1 MSENTNL
8 SKDLK
13 TLTEQFYKSLNI
25 KLNATLTDKE
35 IPINSKYIYFSNI
48 PIAVKIRIANKEYG
62 LISATQLQI
71 MKAPEGYKFGSI
83 FITTV
88 TTSVNTFDLILSDID
103 VFSDIGIEDRAVL
116 VDSSGLEY
124 DARGH
129 TIGDPIPTIA
139 QLIAGSDGTNLQELL
154 VESASNHN
162 LRIALYSGSEKFG
175 MLADQVDSVVTT
187 TNALVA
193 SALQYEFD
201 GTTFDRVRHSFNQSS
216 AGVNSNGVG
225 SSLSL
230 ATTPMSRFTIIVLL
244 TIGSAPFVVDIE
256 GQINGIG
263 WVPLG
268 ALTSSSSVDALH
280 VVNKPVNALRYNVTT
295 IGGGNTM
302 TIGLLTTGR

>member
-1 MSENTNL
+1 MPEKTNP

-25 KLNATLTDKE
+25 KLNVNLTDKE

-48 PIAVKIRIANKEYG
+48 PIAIKLRIANKEYG

-88 TTSVNTFDLILSDID
+88 TTSSNTFDLILSDID

-139 QLIAGSDGTNLQELL
+139 QLIGGSDGTNLVELE
-154 VESASNHN
+154 VQSAANPN
-162 LRIALYSGSEKFG
+162 LRVALFEDNKALNIAIY
-175 MLADQVDSVVTT
+175 
-187 TNALVA
+187 
-193 SALQYEFD
+193 
-201 GTTFDRVRHSFNQSS
+201 
-216 AGVNSNGVG
+216 
-225 SSLSL
+225 
-230 ATTPMSRFTIIVLL
+230 P
-244 TIGSAPFVVDIE
+244 
-256 GQINGIG
+256 
-263 WVPLG
+263 
-268 ALTSSSSVDALH
+268 
-280 VVNKPVNALRYNVTT
+280 
-295 IGGGNTM
+295 
-302 TIGLLTTGR
+302 

>member
-1 MSENTNL
+1 MSKNTNP

-25 KLNATLTDKE
+25 KLNANLTDKE

-48 PIAVKIRIANKEYG
+48 PIAIKIRIANKEYG

-71 MKAPEGYKFGSI
+71 MKAPDGYKFGSI
-83 FITTV
+83 FVTTV
-88 TTSVNTFDLILSDID
+88 TTSTNTFDLILSDID

-116 VDSSGLEY
+116 VDTLGVEY

-129 TIGDPIPTIA
+129 TIGDPIPLIA
-139 QLIAGSDGTNLQELL
+139 QLLGGSDGTNLIELE
-154 VESASNHN
+154 VESAAQPN
-162 LRIALYSGSEKFG
+162 LRVSLYSGAS
-175 MLADQVDSVVTT
+175 QVAIANPSGDSVSVSI
-187 TNALVA
+187 LGLRVI
-193 SALQYEFD
+193 SHQLEFN
-201 GTTFDRVRHSFNQSS
+201 GTAWDRIRHSFNQST
-216 AGVNSNGVG
+216 AGVNSNGAG

-230 ATTPMSRFTIIVLL
+230 ATTPLSKFSIIVLL
-244 TIGSAPFVVDIE
+244 TIGSSAFVVDLE

-268 ALTSSSSVDALH
+268 TLSSSSSIDALH
-280 VVNKPVNALRYNVTT
+280 VVNKAVNAIRYNVTT

-302 TIGLLTTGR
+302 TIGLLASAR